1 MEFVVRHGPPGWA
14 ETDVYVLEDVTPEKI
29 EEFEGKLYR
38 KSHVRNI
45 TRRPLNPTPSPSPNP
60 NPNQSQNTQKQE

>member
-29 EEFEGKLYR
+29 KEFEAQLYR
-38 KSHVRNI
+38 KSYVRHI
-45 TRRPLNPTPSPSPNP
+45 TRRPVNPSPKQSSQSPN
-60 NPNQSQNTQKQE
+60 TQMPE